1 MCQAT
6 RPASLLRRSDI
17 LLAILWLSCPSVP
30 QCFTASCQS
39 PAKPAPQLATPGPQE
54 LRTMTRRLLSA
65 GIGDQVR
72 LVQQARSRVPWR
84 SMQIY
89 ADMYFAFKRAGRV
102 EGTQASHR
110 RGEAATKPT
119 VRRQDLGPAILQ
131 ADTRIL
137 SAGGHTHRSRRPAHR
152 CQTHA
157 FHKSMC
163 RWQTK
168 EGVSILSQPLEMKA
182 ENGQWHGVCVSD

>member
-6 RPASLLRRSDI
+6 RPASLLCLRRSDI

-119 VRRQDLGPAILQ
+119 VRRQDFGPAILQ
-131 ADTRIL
+131 AQTRTSFQQEGTRTEAEGQHTDVRFTHFI
-137 SAGGHTHRSRRPAHR
+137 SRRAGGRPRRGSRFSA
-152 CQTHA
+152 
-157 FHKSMC
+157 S
-163 RWQTK
+163 RWR
-168 EGVSILSQPLEMKA
+168 
-182 ENGQWHGVCVSD
+182 